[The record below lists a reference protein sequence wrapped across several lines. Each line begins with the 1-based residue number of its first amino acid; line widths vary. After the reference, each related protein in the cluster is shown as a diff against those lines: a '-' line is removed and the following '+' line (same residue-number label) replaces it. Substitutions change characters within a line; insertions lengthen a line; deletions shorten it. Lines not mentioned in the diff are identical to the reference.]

1 MKPQL
6 TRLAGAVLLS
16 TVLVSGVPGP
26 TLAQTATETPSLSPA
41 IGGPL
46 ANVTVVQMSVA
57 PLSEQ
62 SRGCGFDSNLVLDS
76 FQQPLTE
83 RGIVVQRAAHVWI
96 QLQVTTLRYDSDICI
111 SYIEARAV
119 QNSRYFYRKTNSARS
134 GRVARS
140 GAQFHA
146 QMDDGPVG
154 DIQGR
159 CRKEPGASC
168 LHLGLLHLSGRGR
181 FPFPPPGIDSGCARA
196 ASSLSDFSNYSAFW
210 AEAVR

>member
-119 QNSRYFYRKTNSARS
+119 QNSRYFDRKTNSERS
-134 GRVARS
+134 GRVLLWNDGGLFVTGVTNHGVTTNIGWRDLARN
-140 GAQFHA
+140 FMRKWT
-146 QMDDGPVG
+146 MD
-154 DIQGR
+154 Q
-159 CRKEPGASC
+159 
-168 LHLGLLHLSGRGR
+168 
-181 FPFPPPGIDSGCARA
+181 
-196 ASSLSDFSNYSAFW
+196 
-210 AEAVR
+210 